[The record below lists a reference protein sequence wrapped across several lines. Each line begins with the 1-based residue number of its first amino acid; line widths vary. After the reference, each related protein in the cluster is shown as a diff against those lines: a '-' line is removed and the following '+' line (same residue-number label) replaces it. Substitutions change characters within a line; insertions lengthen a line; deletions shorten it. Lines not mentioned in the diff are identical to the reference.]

1 MIYVGL
7 LTEEQYFTL
16 KVMDYIDK
24 PAKGTE
30 VFEKDGGY
38 RENDGSIVEVVTDEH
53 NRYGK
58 MTNPPSRVSM
68 SSLFQCRTDYGARQ
82 TFVFSSID
90 EIRKNGFSVQEVEN
104 GIWRLEGRYV
114 PQKTVR
120 EMQKELEQ
128 KYLTGE
134 LKLSKKDKYPKF
146 KYRKFAD
153 NAACRLEEVEY
164 LDEYVDSDGN
174 RYAVRQDKEGKNIE
188 FELCL
193 PMVAYAQKRKRDNK
207 FIAVYEK
214 AYFGGIPFGNNYIYN
229 LTADPFGEGLTPSTT
244 MHGLIFNGPLRKFI
258 DLTIPENVTDVEMFL
273 KLRKRS
279 EELYDEMRILMGEY
293 RTKAK
298 ENEEVKK
305 QIENLGGNT
314 R

>member
-38 RENDGSIVEVVTDEH
+38 RESDGSIIEVVTDEY

-58 MTNPPSRVSM
+58 ITNPPSRVSM
-68 SSLFQCRTDYGARQ
+68 SSLFPCRTDYGARQ
-82 TFVFSSID
+82 TLVFSSID

-104 GIWRLEGRYV
+104 GIWRIEGRYV
-114 PQKTVR
+114 PQKTIIER
-120 EMQKELEQ
+120 QKELEQ

-146 KYRKFAD
+146 KYRKIAD
-153 NAACRLEEVEY
+153 NDVGRLEEVEY
-164 LDEYVDSDGN
+164 LDEYVDSNGN
-174 RYAVRQDKEGKNIE
+174 RYVVRQDKEGKNID

-193 PMVAYAQKRKRDNK
+193 PMVAFAEQIGENK

-214 AYFGGIPFGNNYIYN
+214 AYFGGIPFGNNFIYN
-229 LTADPFGEGLTPSTT
+229 LSADSFGEGLTSSNT
-244 MHGLIFNGPLRKFI
+244 MKGLIFNGPLRKFI

-273 KLRKRS
+273 KLRRRS
-279 EELYDEMRILMGEY
+279 EELDSERRILMDKY
-293 RTKAK
+293 RAIAK
-298 ENEEVKK
+298 ENEEVRK
-305 QIENLGGNT
+305 QIEDLGGNT